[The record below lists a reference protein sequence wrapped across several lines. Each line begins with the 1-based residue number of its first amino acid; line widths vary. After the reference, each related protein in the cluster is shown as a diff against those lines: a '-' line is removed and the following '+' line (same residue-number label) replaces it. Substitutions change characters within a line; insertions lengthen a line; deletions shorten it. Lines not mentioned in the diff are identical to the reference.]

1 MPWAL
6 SRKNDYF
13 VFSAF
18 HITFRVSMH
27 REIFPIRILFF
38 LFSFFSHLPFV
49 TSPMLCVIAT
59 PVGSLMRDSRIGS
72 NNKQVVNFS
81 LPENADFTREV
92 GNNLVCNRA
101 VCNRIYA
108 VARKIHLQLASL
120 VFLKG

>member
-1 MPWAL
+1 
-6 SRKNDYF
+6 
-13 VFSAF
+13 
-18 HITFRVSMH
+18 
-27 REIFPIRILFF
+27 
-38 LFSFFSHLPFV
+38 
-49 TSPMLCVIAT
+49 MLCVIAT